1 MSCILRDAMYIFT
14 WFLQRIKATLI
25 KSSLLCKCSGSLLQN
40 IILQAQIIKAIPTYQ
55 SLKNIT
61 FIFFKPDS
69 ATFKRVNYKNQIIL
83 MSYKK
88 DLNDKFH
95 KKDLA
100 VSKSRLFFISS
111 KREYII
117 VDSCMFVVVVKLSL
131 LLHNVSALYVKN
143 IF

>member
-1 MSCILRDAMYIFT
+1 
-14 WFLQRIKATLI
+14 
-25 KSSLLCKCSGSLLQN
+25 
-40 IILQAQIIKAIPTYQ
+40 
-55 SLKNIT
+55 
-61 FIFFKPDS
+61 
-69 ATFKRVNYKNQIIL
+69 

-100 VSKSRLFFISS
+100 VSKSRSFFISS

-143 IF
+143 IL